1 MAANPSIAN
10 PGCIPD
16 VEPIASEVRNVEP
29 TTVLEHSEEILRKAF
44 GDTEETI
51 ASSLRGL

>member
-10 PGCIPD
+10 PNFIPD
-16 VEPIASEVRNVEP
+16 VEQTDSEDRNLTQ
-29 TTVLEHSEEILRKAF
+29 TTVLEHAEEILRKAF

-51 ASSLRGL
+51 ANSLRGL

>member
-10 PGCIPD
+10 PNFIPF
-16 VEPIASEVRNVEP
+16 VEQTDSEDRNLTQ
-29 TTVLEHSEEILRKAF
+29 TTVLEHAEEILRKAF

-51 ASSLRGL
+51 ANSLRGL

>member
-16 VEPIASEVRNVEP
+16 VEPIASEVKSVEP
-29 TTVLEHSEEILRKAF
+29 TTVLEHSEDILRKAF
-44 GDTEETI
+44 GDTEENI
-51 ASSLRGL
+51 ANSLRGL